1 MERDIYRPVHPP
13 VDPVDDAEHHDPAGR
28 PGGAVLAA
36 DRQYPKMESATI
48 VMTTSL
54 PGATQEVMQG
64 FVTTPIAQAIASSN
78 GIEYLNSTSTLGH
91 SEIKAKPVLNA
102 DADRSMTEVMA
113 KVQQVKYRLPTAP
126 ASSATASAARR
137 VAGDL
142 ADAGR

>member
-1 MERDIYRPVHPP
+1 
-13 VDPVDDAEHHDPAGR
+13 
-28 PGGAVLAA
+28 
-36 DRQYPKMESATI
+36 MESATI